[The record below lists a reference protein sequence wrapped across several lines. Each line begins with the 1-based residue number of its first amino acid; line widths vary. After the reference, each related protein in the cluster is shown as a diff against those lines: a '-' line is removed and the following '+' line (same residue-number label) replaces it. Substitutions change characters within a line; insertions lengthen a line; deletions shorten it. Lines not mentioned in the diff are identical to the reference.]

1 MPSDRIKVLKFLTH
15 FAVGGTER
23 QFVYTATGLDRS
35 RFDITVGCTARI
47 GPFMKDIRALDLP
60 IWEYR
65 INSLY
70 SYKTVRSQLKF
81 VRDLRREQ
89 IQVVHAYG
97 FYPNLFAIWP
107 AALGTRSV
115 TIASVRD
122 MGVFTDRHK
131 LKSLGQATACRL
143 ADCVIANSYAVR
155 DWLRTQGLGLHDIQV
170 VPNGIKMPTPRRSDE
185 PSPIREEFKID
196 AKCPLIAVVARLVRT
211 KGLEYFLEAAASIVS
226 RYPSVRFLIVGES
239 KIEPSYRR
247 ELEQRAKN
255 LNLTGHLFFTG
266 QRNDVPQIMREIDIS
281 VLPSLSESFS
291 NTLLESMANG
301 LPVVATSVGGNPEVI
316 TDGDNGILVP
326 PADATAL
333 SRGMAQLLDSPDLAR
348 RLGLAARE
356 KVAKEYSLDCLL
368 RRTEDLYVTLLERHR
383 RHSSRSAAGTVHVQ
397 G

>member
-1 MPSDRIKVLKFLTH
+1 MISLAPTPSS
-15 FAVGGTER
+15 
-23 QFVYTATGLDRS
+23 RS
-35 RFDITVGCTARI
+35 KSRL
-47 GPFMKDIRALDLP
+47 RA
-60 IWEYR
+60 EA
-65 INSLY
+65 
-70 SYKTVRSQLKF
+70 
-81 VRDLRREQ
+81 
-89 IQVVHAYG
+89 VVHAYG

-143 ADCVIANSYAVR
+143 ADCVIANRYAVR
-155 DWLRTQGLGLHDIQV
+155 HWLRTQGLGLHHIQV

-211 KGLEYFLEAAASIVS
+211 KGLEYFLEAAASIAS

-239 KIEPSYRR
+239 KIEPPCRR